1 MSAAQGRMPR
11 ANRNRNPLD
20 SPLEA
25 TANRAARGLSG
36 CSLRECETFMAS
48 DPVA

>member
-25 TANRAARGLSG
+25 AANHAAHGLSG
-36 CSLRECETFMAS
+36 CWLRECETFMAS